1 MAGLAHVG
9 TRQFDRALDNFT
21 RCDQLL
27 PGNPQLTFYK
37 GYCRDN
43 LGQRQ
48 AAANDYADYLKMVDY
63 QSNQYSQH
71 AYKRLKE
78 WGYAQ

>member
-1 MAGLAHVG
+1 MAGLAHVS
-9 TRQFDRALDNFT
+9 TRQFDRALNNFI

-27 PGNPQLTFYK
+27 PGNPQLTFHM
-37 GYCRDN
+37 GYCREN

-48 AAANDYADYLKMVDY
+48 VAANNYAAYLKMVNY
-63 QSNQYSQH
+63 KSNKYSQH